1 MQGCAQAPRTP
12 WSHLCRQ
19 EVPWSAWQGQCSPQE
34 QALEEGYLEAQPDPL
49 PPPLPLSSYVLML
62 SYCGTCP
69 IQTSIVFGTFIAL
82 SKFATCVLSPM
93 NFVSSVY
100 CGANAVNYVCDSPVL
115 SVNKG
120 LVSNAVSSC
129 HVIYCFVVIVLSSSV
144 ASRAAG
150 RCVRLFCDLFGFR

>member
-1 MQGCAQAPRTP
+1 MQGCAQAPRAP

-19 EVPWSAWQGQCSPQE
+19 EVPWSARQGPHTPQE
-34 QALEEGYLEAQPDPL
+34 QALEEGHLEAQPDPL

-62 SYCGTCP
+62 SCCGARPT
-69 IQTSIVFGTFIAL
+69 QTLIVFGTFIAL
-82 SKFATCVLSPM
+82 SNFAACVPSLM

-120 LVSNAVSSC
+120 LVSNALCSC
-129 HVIYCFVVIVLSSSV
+129 DSPSCDLRGGGIVYHHLLL
-144 ASRAAG
+144 AG
-150 RCVRLFCDLFGFR
+150 RCWP